1 MNMMPPKMIGLLQF
15 LKRSLREKHQR
26 ARFILLHWII
36 KFVFNYR
43 FATIH
48 SCAFSFANT
57 SHLELGM
64 RLDCIHQGRHVSEM
78 YFTKTKS

>member
-15 LKRSLREKHQR
+15 LKRSLREKYQR
-26 ARFILLHWII
+26 AGFILLHWII
-36 KFVFNYR
+36 KFGFNYR
-43 FATIH
+43 FATIL
-48 SCAFSFANT
+48 SCAISFSNA

-64 RLDCIHQGRHVSEM
+64 RLNCIHKGRHVSEM